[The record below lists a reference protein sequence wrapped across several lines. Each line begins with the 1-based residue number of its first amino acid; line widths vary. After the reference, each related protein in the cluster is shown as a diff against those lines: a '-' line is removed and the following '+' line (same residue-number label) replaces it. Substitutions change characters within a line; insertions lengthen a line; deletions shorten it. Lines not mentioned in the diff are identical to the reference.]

1 MNKINSIR
9 KDWSLIETL
18 IAEDRKILDIGCGD
32 GGLMEQ
38 LENNR
43 NAITHGIELNR
54 DLAANA
60 IARGFN
66 VVHGNAEL
74 DLSQYSNN
82 SFDYVI
88 LSQTLQAMMKPK
100 DILSELLRI
109 GSKAIVSFPNF
120 GHWKIRLQLLI
131 SGKMPV
137 TESLPYTWYDTPN
150 IHFFTIKDFLNL
162 CNEMNIVIEKSI
174 GLTSKGKQ
182 FDISESVTG
191 VNFFTHEAIFLLSYK
206 NFEPIKIKSSK
217 KVFDLMELLMKNR
230 RIDLFDDV
238 AKSFIV
244 IYNKMYRNQD
254 VIITSSSDLSSST
267 IEKIE
272 SKVKELT
279 SKNIKLINKVDSS
292 IVGGFVLRIGDLQY
306 DASFKNQL
314 NKLKQ
319 DFINISIQ

>member
-1 MNKINSIR
+1 MKPEFKIISDLIDKNS
-9 KDWSLIETL
+9 LV
-18 IAEDRKILDIGCGD
+18 LDVGCGD
-32 GGLMEQ
+32 GILMEF
-38 LENNR
+38 LVKEKEVNIR
-43 NAITHGIELNR
+43 GIEISKAKVQNC
-54 DLAANA
+54 
-60 IARGFN
+60 IAKGLTIIE
-66 VVHGNAEL
+66 GNAED
-74 DLSQYSNN
+74 DLRQFPDK

-206 NFEPIKIKSSK
+206 NYEPIKIKSSK
-217 KVFDLMELLMKNR
+217 KVFAKN
-230 RIDLFDDV
+230 
-238 AKSFIV
+238 SV
-244 IYNKMYRNQD
+244 IAN
-254 VIITSSSDLSSST
+254 
-267 IEKIE
+267 
-272 SKVKELT
+272 
-279 SKNIKLINKVDSS
+279 
-292 IVGGFVLRIGDLQY
+292 
-306 DASFKNQL
+306 
-314 NKLKQ
+314 
-319 DFINISIQ
+319 